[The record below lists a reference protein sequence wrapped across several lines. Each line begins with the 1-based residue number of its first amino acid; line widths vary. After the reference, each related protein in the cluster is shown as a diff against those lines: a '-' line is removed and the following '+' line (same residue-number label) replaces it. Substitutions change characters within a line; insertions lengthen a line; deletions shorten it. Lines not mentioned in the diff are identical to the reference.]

1 MNNLHHFSVV
11 SPQAIIAPN
20 VSVGAFSV
28 IHEQVEIG
36 EGTVIESNVTLYPGV
51 IIGKNCH
58 IFPGVVISAN
68 VNKIEKANN
77 SVDNQV
83 IIGDNVEIEPNVTIN
98 GNIRI
103 GNHVW
108 IGSSAVIHHG
118 ARIGNF
124 CKIFSGAVISSIPQD
139 LKFAGEETIL
149 SIGDRTVVREY
160 ATLNRGTVA
169 NKATIIGSDC
179 LIMAYV
185 HVAHDCIIGNH
196 VILVNGVN
204 MAGHVEVGDYA
215 VISGLSA
222 IHQFVR
228 IGKHAMVSG
237 GSMLGKDVPPYVTA
251 GRSPVQYEGIN
262 ITGLRRRNFDYEQTN
277 LMRSAYRILFCEGLN
292 FSNAMKLIEEKIADS
307 PEKDEILLFLS
318 CAKTG
323 RGIIKGNVELSEAV
337 LNGHGHL

>member
-1 MNNLHHFSVV
+1 MNKLHQFSVV
-11 SPQAIIAPN
+11 SPQALIAPN
-20 VSVGAFSV
+20 VSIGAFSV
-28 IHEQVEIG
+28 IHEHVEIG
-36 EGTVIESNVTLYPGV
+36 EGTIIESNVTLYPGV
-51 IIGKNCH
+51 VIGKHCH
-58 IFPGVVISAN
+58 IFPGAVISAN
-68 VNKIEKANN
+68 VNKVEKAHG
-77 SVDNQV
+77 SLTHQV
-83 IIGDNVEIEPNVTIN
+83 VIGDYVEIEANVTIN

-139 LKFAGEETIL
+139 MKFAGEETIL
-149 SIGDRTVVREY
+149 AIGDRTIIREY
-160 ATLNRGTVA
+160 ATLNRGTQA
-169 NKATIIGSDC
+169 NKATIIGTDC

-228 IGKHAMVSG
+228 IGKHAMISG

-251 GRSPVQYEGIN
+251 GRFPVQYEGIN
-262 ITGLRRRNFDYEQTN
+262 LTGLRRRKFDYDQTN
-277 LMRSAYRILFCEGLN
+277 LMRNAYRILFCEGLN
-292 FSNAMKLIEEKIADS
+292 FSNALKLIEEKIKDS
-307 PEKDEILLFLS
+307 PEKDEIMLFLS
-318 CAKTG
+318 NSHAG
-323 RGIIKGNVELSEAV
+323 RGIIKGNMDLVETV
-337 LNGHGHL
+337 LNGHVTL